1 MFIKTWKIYLQCT
14 LGTDFKKCAITSI
27 RNLKMSATWDFQHR
41 QWWLNLIVA
50 AGWRKYNS
58 QNASKWA
65 KWDSQKSRLLCCD
78 WERRPVG
85 CAVQKHYRGF
95 NKRRA
100 WVFTTLALAPT
111 CRVSRSPRRQ
121 QTLHKQR
128 QLKAQRALIT
138 QRSCVCVRPSL
149 LVLLHLLTRCHARLP
164 LTPTPAGLENAP
176 EVCLTYHG
184 LRREAARAVFTLSAP
199 AFFSF
204 CFFFFLSLCLSVL
217 EIRGGACGAAAAERG
232 QPWWRAGKTRGEEV
246 KKMQA
251 DVKEDWKIWNEPI
264 RCNSTP
270 ARQEFIAHK
279 QKLPIERKCSENNQL
294 KALQFYLPKC
304 LDNQPVRQF
313 YHHSWTDINLND
325 WSKSWMFL
333 YFGWCSMTWN
343 GNKNG
348 GVKEWIDRWLVCC

>member
-204 CFFFFLSLCLSVL
+204 CFFFFFVPLFECVGDKRRRVRGGSSWERAAMMESRENAGGGGEKDASWRERRLENLKRADSMQLHTCSSGIYSPQTKTANRKEVFRKQPAEGPSVL
-217 EIRGGACGAAAAERG
+217 F
-232 QPWWRAGKTRGEEV
+232 T
-246 KKMQA
+246 
-251 DVKEDWKIWNEPI
+251 
-264 RCNSTP
+264 
-270 ARQEFIAHK
+270 
-279 QKLPIERKCSENNQL
+279 
-294 KALQFYLPKC
+294 
-304 LDNQPVRQF
+304 
-313 YHHSWTDINLND
+313 
-325 WSKSWMFL
+325 
-333 YFGWCSMTWN
+333 
-343 GNKNG
+343 
-348 GVKEWIDRWLVCC
+348 